1 MNSEVVEKI
10 ELRIA
15 YLERANNELS
25 DVVYEQQ
32 RELGELRAQLTD
44 LATRLENLRAD
55 PVQYTPDQERPPHY

>member
-1 MNSEVVEKI
+1 MNAEAVEKI

-32 RELGELRAQLTD
+32 REIAELRTQLAD
-44 LATRLENLRAD
+44 LINRLENLRAD
-55 PVQYTPDQERPPHY
+55 PAQYTPEQERPPHY